1 VVCVFSGDYGKPR
14 PAVVVQS
21 DLFNGTHAS
30 IVVCPISSEV
40 TGLDLFRISLEP
52 SSANGLR
59 KASEVMIDKLGPAG
73 IHRIRRKIGR
83 LSAGQMSLVDRA
95 LRLWLDLPVKEN
107 NL

>member
-1 VVCVFSGDYGKPR
+1 
-14 PAVVVQS
+14 
-21 DLFNGTHAS
+21 
-30 IVVCPISSEV
+30 
-40 TGLDLFRISLEP
+40 
-52 SSANGLR
+52 
-59 KASEVMIDKLGPAG
+59 MIDKLGPAG